1 MWTVYHDHSLSGR
14 IDFDKYRENSRI
26 HPVAEISRPCIF
38 LFLNEIMR
46 FLLHYRKKHA
56 KRRNIFDALLSF
68 CASECEVGK
77 PPSCPTWSL
86 LSCPTWSGISCH
98 FERSREIYCS
108 ARRCVKSESGAKG
121 TGGAREGDKPAF
133 GPFGKGPKAAPP
145 LPHAP
150 RAASVRARFS

>member
-77 PPSCPTWSL
+77 PRHARPDRASL
-86 LSCPTWSGISCH
+86 VISS
-98 FERSREIYCS
+98 EVE
-108 ARRCVKSESGAKG
+108 KSPAQR
-121 TGGAREGDKPAF
+121 GGA
-133 GPFGKGPKAAPP
+133 
-145 LPHAP
+145 
-150 RAASVRARFS
+150 